1 MFHWD
6 DDLERRMR
14 AELARREMW
23 EKPLREEIGRLQLE
37 VWRLKQ
43 LVQHLQGDKEAL
55 RWKVREVLLERAF
68 PEEELLWAKR
78 VLEEAWLE
86 LSLMGSERASE
97 VSQLIHHL
105 ERIWNAR
112 NPRRSISEPPPP
124 EP

>member
-1 MFHWD
+1 
-6 DDLERRMR
+6 MR

>member
-1 MFHWD
+1 MLF
-6 DDLERRMR
+6 RS
-14 AELARREMW
+14 
-23 EKPLREEIGRLQLE
+23 
-37 VWRLKQ
+37 
-43 LVQHLQGDKEAL
+43 KEAL